1 MWYCD
6 TTDCLITNASW
17 YTTPVPKCYRTTLQW
32 WYCNTIAMH
41 CFSIAPC
48 WITWELDALGCIA
61 GLSSSQQFPQGL
73 EFTLVSLGLG
83 ALPSH
88 QWRWSLTTPSRSSN
102 VPNYQFQ
109 GGCQILRSSHGMQ
122 ILTRVLIQFDIAK
135 NIAEAIWSNGE
146 KGDFGL
152 RIKESVSSSS
162 MAIMQAGCIG

>member
-1 MWYCD
+1 
-6 TTDCLITNASW
+6 
-17 YTTPVPKCYRTTLQW
+17 
-32 WYCNTIAMH
+32 MH
-41 CFSIAPC
+41 
-48 WITWELDALGCIA
+48 L

-122 ILTRVLIQFDIAK
+122 ILTRVLIQFDKAK

-146 KGDFGL
+146 KGDFGS
-152 RIKESVSSSS
+152 RIKESVSSSPIG
-162 MAIMQAGCIG
+162 IMQAGCIG